1 MTDLGHKAAM
11 LRFAEWWMRL
21 ALHDRMIG
29 YIFDSLEPENLNRA
43 ARATLIVRLVSAW
56 HFGHTY

>member
-1 MTDLGHKAAM
+1 M